1 MRLVTSA
8 NRWINVFATEQTTA
22 IVRAWNVMNS
32 LLSRLESQEGRMTCH
47 GRYAGT
53 MRPAFAKVGKPC
65 QRPIHPVLETG
76 HSQDRQA
83 IRSR

>member
-76 HSQDRQA
+76 NSQDLQA

>member
-8 NRWINVFATEQTTA
+8 NRWISVFATEQTTA

-32 LLSRLESQEGRMTCH
+32 LLSRLETQEGRMTCH
-47 GRYAGT
+47 GRYVGT
-53 MRPAFAKVGKPC
+53 MRPAFAKMGKPC
-65 QRPIHPVLETG
+65 QRPIHPVLVTG
-76 HSQDRQA
+76 NSQDRQA